1 MQQVKVLSLE
11 EKKRRVQLMS
21 QQGASPQVIQAY
33 LDSLKASEQQTKPAP
48 EKPKFDR
55 SNPEQFVK
63 DYEQSVRE

>member
-1 MQQVKVLSLE
+1 LSLE

-33 LDSLKASEQQTKPAP
+33 LDSLKASEQAPAP
-48 EKPKFDR
+48 IPEAPKFDR
-55 SNPEQFVK
+55 SNPKQFVQ